1 MPKSAVTLQVFVDN
15 AQSYGDIKPVLT
27 VGGFSLEP
35 ACSAMNDAMN
45 GFLAD
50 YPYKFNQFNLPF
62 FYTNSWQQDY
72 VLVNPDG
79 SSVTNLAWLQQGI
92 AVQINSTALGK
103 PWTWVQVGRS
113 QIQSTANL
121 GSGLATNCMAPIYS
135 ATFLP
140 NNLLYFGTWGDAN
153 TGNQTLGNNPVAGSV
168 YTAPLGAIS
177 QPANPIT
184 QIQDV
189 NGNYLVLTG
198 YGTEGTT
205 APVAP
210 ANSLPGTVATPGSG
224 ATTVWK
230 VIDPYGQGIRI
241 TPIPGQVG
249 AVWQFRLVGQMQ
261 PPRFDSSLP
270 ADKVMNQTIFPVTD
284 EYEPHLRALFI
295 AQLYGY
301 SSEAKIR
308 SMFQTKWDLAMKSLT
323 KARQKSDRERDFYKF
338 VPATSVRSG
347 GGGRTG
353 VGPFW
358 RNPR

>member
-1 MPKSAVTLQVFVDN
+1 MPKSAVTLQNFVDN
-15 AQSYGDIKPVLT
+15 AESFGDIKPVLT

-35 ACSAMNDAMN
+35 ACSAMNDAMSD
-45 GFLAD
+45 FLAD

-62 FYTNSWQQDY
+62 IYTNSWQQDY
-72 VLVNPDG
+72 VLLNPDG

-113 QIQSTANL
+113 QTQSTASL
-121 GSGLATNCMAPIYS
+121 GSGLAANCLAPIYS

-140 NNLLYFGTWGDAN
+140 NSQLYFGVWGGS
-153 TGNQTLGNNPVAGSV
+153 TSSLGNDPVSGSI
-168 YTAPLGAIS
+168 YTNPLGAGS

-184 QIQDV
+184 QIQDA
-189 NGNYLVLTG
+189 NGNLLVLTG

-210 ANSLPGTVATPGSG
+210 ANSLPGTLATPGSG
-224 ATTVWK
+224 ATTVWT

-241 TPIPGQVG
+241 TPIPSQVG
-249 AVWQFRLVGQMQ
+249 AVWQFRLVCQMQ

-270 ADKVMNQTIFPVTD
+270 ADRVMSQAIFPVTD
-284 EYEPHLRALFI
+284 EYEPNLRALFI
-295 AQLYGY
+295 AQLYRY

-308 SMFQTKWDLAMKSLT
+308 AKFQTEWDIAMKSLV

-347 GGGRTG
+347 GGGRAG